1 MFKEEVIEK
10 VNNKPKKTLEAK
22 IPRTLNDK
30 ISKTSKQEIPEDP
43 FKGESPPLVVYNGF
57 GKFGDKNDKLMWITS
72 RKYGQIKP
80 GSSKEKWLY
89 AGVLFEMKEV
99 NSEGL
104 PKIPYESHLVDD
116 VSEDNLTTRTELLSF

>member
-22 IPRTLNDK
+22 IPRTLNNK

-57 GKFGDKNDKLMWITS
+57 GRFGDKNDKLMWITN
-72 RKYGQIKP
+72 RRYGQIKP

-89 AGVLFEMKEV
+89 AGFLFEMKEV

-104 PKIPYESHLVDD
+104 PKIPYESHSVDD
-116 VSEDNLTTRTELLSF
+116 VPEDNLIIRRELFSF